1 MSILGKMFGW
11 IGRRV
16 VDVAKALRDFV
27 RSDAVKQL
35 LSTALGAIAEQV
47 VSELQVEN
55 LANGE
60 KRQAAIQRISA
71 KALEQGLEVKE
82 SAIRLL
88 VEIVVSKLK
97 SVAN

>member
-35 LSTALGAIAEQV
+35 LNTALGAIAEQV

-82 SAIRLL
+82 SVVRLL
-88 VEIVVSKLK
+88 VELVVAKIK
-97 SVAN
+97 S

>member
-1 MSILGKMFGW
+1 MSFLGKMFGW

-55 LANGE
+55 IANGE
-60 KRQAAIQRISA
+60 KRQAAIARISA

-88 VEIVVSKLK
+88 IELVVAKIK
-97 SVAN
+97 S

>member
-82 SAIRLL
+82 SVVRLL
-88 VEIVVSKLK
+88 VELVVAKIK
-97 SVAN
+97 S

>member
-16 VDVAKALRDFV
+16 VDVTNALRDFV

-55 LANGE
+55 IANGE
-60 KRQAAIQRISA
+60 KRQAAIARISA

-88 VEIVVSKLK
+88 IELVVAKIK
-97 SVAN
+97 S

>member
-55 LANGE
+55 IANGE
-60 KRQAAIQRISA
+60 KRQAAIARISA

-88 VEIVVSKLK
+88 IELVVAKIK
-97 SVAN
+97 S

>member
-55 LANGE
+55 IANGE

-88 VEIVVSKLK
+88 IELVVAKIK
-97 SVAN
+97 S